1 MDPGTLSPRLFAS
14 SFPIA
19 PLYRLTNPAR
29 ASPVENP
36 PSPAPPPPAAGIP
49 PGRRPA
55 PPKENL
61 WINILCNVVLPGY
74 LLSQL
79 SKEGRLGPVWGLVCA
94 LAVPVGYGLWDLYQ
108 RRTWN
113 VLSILGFISVLL
125 TGVLGLMKA
134 NALWIAV
141 KEAAI
146 PLLIGVAIPIS
157 LRTRQPLV
165 RSLLYNDQVLDTAR
179 IQEALAVR
187 QNVGAFERL
196 LVRASW
202 ILSTSFLGSAA
213 LNFGLARWLLTAAPG
228 TGEFNAQLGRM
239 NWLSWPVI
247 VVPMMAVMFY
257 ALFGLIKG
265 IERLTGLKGEDLF
278 HPHARTGQK
287 GQA

>member
-1 MDPGTLSPRLFAS
+1 MEKP
-14 SFPIA
+14 
-19 PLYRLTNPAR
+19 
-29 ASPVENP
+29 PV
-36 PSPAPPPPAAGIP
+36 PAAPQPAGATP
-49 PGRRPA
+49 VRRPA

-79 SKEGRLGPVWGLVCA
+79 SKEGRLGPAWGLVCA
-94 LAVPVGYGLWDLYQ
+94 LAVPVGYGLWDLYK

-113 VLSILGFISVLL
+113 ALSILGFISVLL

-146 PLLIGVAIPIS
+146 PLLIGLAIPIS

-179 IQEALAVR
+179 IHEALVAR

-202 ILSTSFLGSAA
+202 ILSTSFLGSAV
-213 LNFGLARWLLTAAPG
+213 LNYGLARWLLTAAPG
-228 TGEFNAQLGRM
+228 TEEFNAQLGKM

-265 IERLTGLKGEDLF
+265 IEGLTGMKGEDLF
-278 HPHARTGQK
+278 HAHARAGQTGQS
-287 GQA
+287 